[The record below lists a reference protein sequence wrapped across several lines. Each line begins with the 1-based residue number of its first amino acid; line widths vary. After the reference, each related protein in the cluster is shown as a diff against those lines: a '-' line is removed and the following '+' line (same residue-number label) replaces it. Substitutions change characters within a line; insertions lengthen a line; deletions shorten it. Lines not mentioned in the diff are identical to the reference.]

1 MLTIEK
7 ALDVGYEQA
16 FFVTTILALQSVSE
30 RQILKSLAEILSAI
44 L

>member
-1 MLTIEK
+1 MKNLR
-7 ALDVGYEQA
+7 
-16 FFVTTILALQSVSE
+16 FFLNLFPSGEGISYNALQSVSE